1 MKKSILSLAFVLASI
16 GSQAGG
22 LVTNT
27 NQNAAFLRNFAQEG
41 QYGEITAIYANPA
54 GGAFLRKGWHL
65 SLNNQVAIQERD
77 ILTSYPLFQYNTKD
91 PKAEHKFVEHL
102 RSLRSRRRWR
112 QV

>member
-41 QYGEITAIYANPA
+41 QYGEITAPQAVLFCAKA
-54 GGAFLRKGWHL
+54 G
-65 SLNNQVAIQERD
+65 
-77 ILTSYPLFQYNTKD
+77 TS
-91 PKAEHKFVEHL
+91 
-102 RSLRSRRRWR
+102 R
-112 QV
+112 